1 MELAKHLDPVYWA
14 YTNEV
19 LIDGSPFDVKGRTY
33 QQEIMRPVT
42 KDGKVKENE
51 VIRKGSQIGISMG
64 LVIEITHGALEEIY
78 PQGIIYYFPSKSAV
92 EEFSGVRFKPFI
104 KENECVRKHCNDINA
119 VYTRRIGKV
128 NVNFKG
134 GSATTRIGGDAKD
147 SNAMR
152 STPADWVLLDERDMF
167 DDEMAKQVN
176 QRLGNSKINRRTDL
190 GTPKLP
196 DDGVDRL
203 YKKSDMRRWQI
214 KCDAC
219 RKYTCM
225 ETEFPNGIGLDANGR
240 GYAKCVHCG
249 RPINRCNGLWIPDY
263 PDRPTVG
270 YWASQMLN
278 PNRNLARVLKEYD
291 DPEAFELNEAEFQ
304 RTVLGKAFARADDK
318 LEKSDVYN
326 CCTTDQMKF
335 SHAGPCAM
343 GFDVGLEIH
352 VVIGHRIEGDRFR
365 IVKVATIPFLDNSW
379 DLLHEMAKRF
389 NVKTGVGDAQ
399 PERHKIREFAK
410 NAGEYG
416 ATVYSCFYSDHL
428 KTFDSWNADEKIVT
442 ANRTEIFDETHHM
455 TVNPGRMLIPRRCK
469 EIDTFAHQMCMA
481 AKFLET
487 DKYGNKTYR
496 YKKIGDK
503 QDHYRNALNYF
514 RLACKKIGIPEVARK
529 RRKVQGQDMSYKMG
543 AVK

>member
-1 MELAKHLDPVYWA
+1 M
-14 YTNEV
+14 
-19 LIDGSPFDVKGRTY
+19 LIDGRPFDVKGRAY
-33 QQEIMRPVT
+33 QHEIMRPVT
-42 KDGKVKENE
+42 EDGKVKENE
-51 VIRKGSQIGISMG
+51 VIRKGSQIGVSMG
-64 LVIEITHGALEEIY
+64 LVISITHGALENLYE
-78 PQGIIYYFPSKSAV
+78 QGIIYYFPSKSAV
-92 EEFSGVRFKPFI
+92 EEFSGSRFKPFI
-104 KENECVRKHCNDINA
+104 KDNEFIAKQCNDINA
-119 VYTRRIGKV
+119 VYTRRVGKV
-128 NVNFKG
+128 NINFKG

-214 KCDAC
+214 KCDGC

-225 ETEFPNGIGLDANGR
+225 ESEFPNCIAIDNNGK
-240 GYAKCVHCG
+240 GYACCVHCG
-249 RPINRCNGLWIPDY
+249 KPINRTDGLWVPDY
-263 PDRPTVG
+263 PDRPVVG

-278 PNRNLARVLKEYD
+278 PNRNLARVLAEYD

-304 RTVLGKAFARADDK
+304 RTVLGRAFARAEDK
-318 LEKSDVYN
+318 LTEADVYQ
-326 CCTTDQMKF
+326 CCTSDQMAY
-335 SHAGPCAM
+335 SHDGPCAM
-343 GFDVGLEIH
+343 GFDVGLTIN
-352 VVIGHRIEGDRFR
+352 VVIGHRIEGNRYR
-365 IVKVATIPFLDNSW
+365 IIKLSGIPFLDNSW
-379 DLLHEMAKRF
+379 DLLHALAKRF
-389 NVKTGVGDAQ
+389 NVKIAVGDAQ

-410 NAGEYG
+410 EAAKYG
-416 ATVYSCFYSDHL
+416 CMVWSCFYSDHL
-428 KTFDSWNADEKIVT
+428 KTFDKWNDEEKTVT
-442 ANRTEIFDETHHM
+442 ANRTELFDETHHM

-469 EIDTFAHQMCMA
+469 EVDVFAHQMCMT

-503 QDHYRNALNYF
+503 QEHYRNGLNYF
-514 RLACKKIGIPEVARK
+514 RLACKKIGVPETARK
-529 RRKVQGQDMSYKMG
+529 TQKMVTQDMSYKMG
-543 AVK
+543 GAR